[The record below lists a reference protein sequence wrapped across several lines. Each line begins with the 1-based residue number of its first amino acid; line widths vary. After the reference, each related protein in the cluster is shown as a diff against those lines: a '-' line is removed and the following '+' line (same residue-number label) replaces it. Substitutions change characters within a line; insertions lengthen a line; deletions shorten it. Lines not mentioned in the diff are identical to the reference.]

1 MTKILFI
8 YQMKLVLVSLFGR
21 FMAVLVCGRFG
32 LWLCLWPFW
41 MYAAIT
47 ASATSAGF
55 WLGGQCL
62 LAA

>member
-32 LWLCLWPFW
+32 CTPPSQRQQRPQDF
-41 MYAAIT
+41 
-47 ASATSAGF
+47 G
-55 WLGGQCL
+55 
-62 LAA
+62 